1 MDELSLSTNSTVK
14 SKIVWRPL
22 LPNLQCIQVSLTEVP
37 FVLDLYSFDTIS
49 SGGGNLSKGYT
60 ILFQDCTNNGRLRD
74 EDHQQI

>member
-60 ILFQDCTNNGRLRD
+60 ILFQDCTNNAT
-74 EDHQQI
+74 